1 MKKIILTLFML
12 LAIFALGACGD
23 AEAASEVESVNVEI
37 SNEDLTVEDADE
49 NENQKENEN
58 DDEEESVLPCCLP
71 DSAETVTEE

>member
-49 NENQKENEN
+49 NEN